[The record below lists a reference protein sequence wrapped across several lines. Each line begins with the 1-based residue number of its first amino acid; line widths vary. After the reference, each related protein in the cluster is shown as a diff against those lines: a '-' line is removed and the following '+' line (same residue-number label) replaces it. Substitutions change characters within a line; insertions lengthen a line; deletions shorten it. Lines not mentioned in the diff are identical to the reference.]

1 MIPISQQE
9 DDEIEDQTFIPPKK
23 NEENEK
29 FPFKKT
35 IIKSIFFIFIIIILI
50 ISYLPKKKSTGYNI
64 QNVPDKIPDN
74 KEAKEIEEDNKN
86 NKEKIDDNKKE
97 EKNNEKKN
105 IDNNKE
111 KEKENTENKD
121 NTDKNKNEKTDIKE
135 DKTGDTT
142 ENINIIFDVNLS
154 IIINSFNNKND
165 LVSLYNNILSKNIE
179 NCEIIVTTNYVLEN
193 NIFNNE
199 NKELQNRKISTKY
212 INYSENTNSL
222 KMKIDSASKSRGK
235 YIIFIN
241 PEEVLSL
248 DILNDYKDNKN
259 IKDNIDIIQYDLN
272 YDRIDT
278 NRIIYQPQLY
288 ESLFFDR
295 DSFGFNHFHVNGK
308 IYKSE
313 IFIEATKNLD
323 KLYLDNS
330 DKYYDEIMILVLVF
344 QKANTLIK
352 LRNSNNCNRNRCQ
365 GYQYRRY
372 SYKNNKEILKETVL
386 FIKFLF
392 ECTGKDKVQ
401 EKRMAAG
408 IFRELLISKD
418 IKSFYNDEL
427 LNIMKDT
434 INLYINSDLINDID
448 KDPIKNYA
456 KNIRK

>member
-64 QNVPDKIPDN
+64 QNVPDRKPDN
-74 KEAKEIEEDNKN
+74 KEVKEIEEDNKN

-105 IDNNKE
+105 IDNNEEKENIDNNKE
-111 KEKENTENKD
+111 KEKENTGNKD

-165 LVSLYNNILSKNIE
+165 LVSLYNNILSKNI
-179 NCEIIVTTNYVLEN
+179 
-193 NIFNNE
+193 
-199 NKELQNRKISTKY
+199 NRKISTKY

-241 PEEVLSL
+241 PEEILSL

-352 LRNSNNCNRNRCQ
+352 LRNSNNCNRNGCQ

-392 ECTGKDKVQ
+392 EYTGKDKVQ

>member
-74 KEAKEIEEDNKN
+74 KEVKEIEEDNKN

-241 PEEVLSL
+241 PEEILSL

-352 LRNSNNCNRNRCQ
+352 LRNSNNCNRNGCQ